1 MLLKKLFRTMLGYK
15 AQFISMIIMVA
26 LGVGVFLGFN
36 MEWKTIEKNT
46 EKFFDETNFADF
58 RLVSTDESGFSASDA
73 EKIKNIAG
81 VEAAGRYISE
91 NAYVAGTKK
100 ADSNSE
106 KTVALTVTEN
116 KNVSFFKLTGGD
128 EYDETSE
135 SGVWLSEKFASEAG
149 FKCGDKITFKY
160 SVFVFKGEVK
170 GLVKSGEHMIC
181 LADSTQLM
189 PKFDDHGFA
198 YISPAFYAKALA
210 EKGLSPIYPQINVI
224 SGLSKSEISS
234 AADAVLGKTT
244 LLLTRAEVI
253 SSAGA
258 ESETE
263 EGKTMGSVIPVVFL
277 VIAVLTMVTTMHR
290 LTVKEKT
297 QIGTLKALGFK
308 DKTVTLHYTSYA
320 LAIGVLGSVLGIG
333 LGYGIA
339 AFVMN
344 PKGMMGTYLDMP
356 YWKIYTPWYCWLVI
370 AAIVATLTVI
380 GMLSVKKML
389 AGTAADALRPHTP
402 KKMKNLAVEK
412 TALWKK
418 FSFGTK
424 WNLRDVMRHKA
435 RTGMSLIGVLGC
447 VIILVGA
454 LGMKDTMQAFLDDY
468 YNTAMKYETRVDLDE
483 NSGDNLDKIEFA
495 KSLAGDRSASVSVE
509 FNEKAVSVDVYDVSH
524 GMVNFPD
531 KKGDSVAL
539 PDDGALICTRLA
551 KDYGLKPGDT
561 FTVKPYGTD
570 KSYTLKVAAV
580 IRSVSENAVIS
591 EKYADNLGLAYKISA
606 IYTNETAKE
615 VLESKSFVKKAQSR
629 EDIMKSF
636 DSFTQLLNQSV
647 TILIAAGVV
656 LGLIVLYNLGVMSYT
671 ERYREMATLKVVG
684 FKDKKIASLLIT
696 QNLWVTCAG
705 VLFGIPLGAGV
716 LGYLVTALAAEYE
729 MRVRVSPITVIIAAA
744 ATFAVS
750 FAVSFAISKKNK
762 KIDMVEALK
771 GAE

>member
-1 MLLKKLFRTMLGYK
+1 MLFKKLLRTMGGYK

-26 LGVGVFLGFN
+26 LGIGVFLGFN
-36 MEWKTIEKNT
+36 MEWKSIEVNT
-46 EKFFDETNFADF
+46 EKFFDETGFADY
-58 RLVSTDESGFSASDA
+58 RLVSTDENGFSKTDE

-100 ADSNSE
+100 TDGNSE

-116 KNVSFFKLTGGD
+116 KNVSFFKLIDGV
-128 EYDETSE
+128 EYDEASLD
-135 SGVWLSEKFASEAG
+135 GVWISEKFATEAG
-149 FKCGDKITFKY
+149 FKTGDEIIFKY
-160 SVFVFKGEVK
+160 SVFEFKGVIK

-181 LADSTQLM
+181 LGDSSQLM

-198 YISPAFYAKALA
+198 YISPALYAETLA
-210 EKGLSPIYPQINVI
+210 KKGLAAVYPQINVI
-224 SGLSKSEISS
+224 SGLTKSEISA
-234 AADAVLGKTT
+234 AADAALGKTT
-244 LLLTRAEVI
+244 LILTRAEVI

-258 ESETE
+258 ESEKE
-263 EGKTMGSVIPVVFL
+263 EGKTMSSVIPVVFL
-277 VIAVLTMVTTMHR
+277 VIAILTMVTTMHR

-308 DKTVTLHYTSYA
+308 DKTVIAHYTSYA
-320 LAIGVLGSVLGIG
+320 LAIGVSGSVLGVGIG
-333 LGYGIA
+333 YAVA
-339 AFVMN
+339 AIIMN
-344 PKGMMGTYLDMP
+344 PKGMMGTYFDMP
-356 YWKIYTPWYCWLVI
+356 YWKIYTPWYCVIVI
-370 AAIVATLTVI
+370 AAIVAMLTVI

-389 AGTAADALRPHTP
+389 SGTAADALRPYTP
-402 KKMKNLAVEK
+402 KKMRSLALEK

-435 RTGMSLIGVLGC
+435 RTGMSLIGILGC
-447 VIILVGA
+447 VVILVGA

-468 YNTAMKYETRVDLDE
+468 YNSAMKYETRVDLDE
-483 NSGDNLDKIEFA
+483 NSASNVEKAQFA
-495 KSLAGDRSASVSVE
+495 DSLSGDRSSSVSVE
-509 FNEKAVSVDVYDVSH
+509 FNEKAISLDVYEIER

-531 KKGDSVAL
+531 KKGNSVAL
-539 PDDGALICTRLA
+539 PNDGALICTRLS
-551 KDYGLKPGDT
+551 KDYGLKTGDT

-580 IRSVSENAVIS
+580 IRSASENAFIS
-591 EKYADNLGLAYKISA
+591 ERYADSLGIEYKISS
-606 IYTNETAKE
+606 IYTNETARE
-615 VLESKSFVKKAQSR
+615 VLESEEFVKKVQSR
-629 EDIMKSF
+629 GDIMKSF

-647 TILIAAGVV
+647 TILIVAGVL

-696 QNLWVTCAG
+696 QNLWVTCVG
-705 VLFGIPLGAGV
+705 VLFGVPLGAGV
-716 LGYLVTALAAEYE
+716 LSYLVTALASEYE
-729 MRVRVSPITVIIAAA
+729 MRTYVRPVTVIIAAA

-750 FAVSFAISKKNK
+750 FAVSFALSKKNK
-762 KIDMVEALK
+762 KINMVEALK
-771 GAE
+771 SAE